1 MRLELTLLLLTCNT
15 LQRCRCACNPRKHR
29 TTASPPRK
37 RLDKR
42 ACRELALAQHLRS
55 LALART
61 HYCYALLSHVACV
74 WCPRFRC
81 AALSSFCHVDMW
93 GVSSFRWGD
102 KLSLLEM
109 QLQVCRSFCVYLA
122 RARTHMQHARMSS
135 TSTHACANTQI
146 PLSSNLKGFTA
157 AAIPRPQPPT
167 YSTRVFS
174 PRLLTTEKAF
184 GIKPKA

>member
-29 TTASPPRK
+29 ITASPPRK

-42 ACRELALAQHLRS
+42 ACRELALPQHLRS

-61 HYCYALLSHVACV
+61 HYYYALLSHVACV
-74 WCPRFRC
+74 WYALDFDVLRSRVSATLTCGAYPLSGGGISCRCSKCSCRC
-81 AALSSFCHVDMW
+81 ADAS
-93 GVSSFRWGD
+93 VSTNH
-102 KLSLLEM
+102 
-109 QLQVCRSFCVYLA
+109 LA

-135 TSTHACANTQI
+135 TSVHACARTQI
-146 PLSSNLKGFTA
+146 PLSSNLKDFTA
-157 AAIPRPQPPT
+157 ATIPRPH
-167 YSTRVFS
+167 STVVFS
-174 PRLLTTEKAF
+174 HRLLTTEKAF

>member
-15 LQRCRCACNPRKHR
+15 LQRCRCACSNPPKHR
-29 TTASPPRK
+29 ITASPPRK

-42 ACRELALAQHLRS
+42 ACRELALPQHLRS

-109 QLQVCRSFCVYLA
+109 QLQVCGRFCVYEPPRTGA
-122 RARTHMQHARMSS
+122 HTYATCTHVEHKRARMRAHTNSLVIEFEGFYCCNHPSP
-135 TSTHACANTQI
+135 
-146 PLSSNLKGFTA
+146 PLNCCVLSQA
-157 AAIPRPQPPT
+157 ADYGESLRH
-167 YSTRVFS
+167 
-174 PRLLTTEKAF
+174 
-184 GIKPKA
+184 